1 MSGYTPVFRSVF
13 EGTLCGQYPDTAAW
27 LFLLA
32 LADKNGHVDKT
43 PQYIS
48 AVTGMPVADLV
59 GCIERFMEPDAAS
72 RSGAEEGRRLVPI
85 DPERS
90 WGWKIVNHEKYREKA
105 RKAASD
111 AERVA
116 SGRDAE
122 RKRLERERQR
132 DVSRAVPR
140 SPAESRAVRLSD
152 ADADTDSDKLRSDSG
167 STLSAS
173 ESDRANQEALIAIEN
188 RKRLKQLTAAAVK
201 TVPRRGA

>member
-48 AVTGMPVADLV
+48 AVTGMPVAELV
-59 GCIERFMEPDAAS
+59 GCIERFMQPDPAS
-72 RSGAEEGRRLVPI
+72 RSDAEEGRRLVPI

-122 RKRLERERQR
+122 RKRLERERAA
-132 DVSRAVPR
+132 SRAVPR

-173 ESDRANQEALIAIEN
+173 ESDRAHPEPLNAIEN
-188 RKRLKQLTAAAVK
+188 RKRLKQLATAAVK
-201 TVPRRGA
+201 GIR